1 MDTKLLKQKIL
12 DLAIRGKLV
21 PQDPNDEP
29 ASVLL
34 ERIRAEK
41 EQLVQQGKI
50 KKPKTTAASDTQH
63 YENIPFDIPQSWEW
77 VRLGDVCAIKGGK
90 RIPKGMSFSKVPT
103 DHIYIRVSDMK
114 NNTIV
119 SDDLKYIDD
128 NIFEYIKNYTIADT
142 DLYVTIAGTIGAI
155 GQVPH
160 MFNNMNLTENAV
172 KLTNIQVDKL
182 YLMYAL
188 SSATPQAHFTSKYH
202 QTAQPK
208 LSIETLSATFLSL
221 PPLAEQKRIVA
232 EIERWFAVIDDLEV
246 NKQDLQAA
254 IKQTRAKVLDLAI
267 HGKLVPQDPNDE
279 PAIEL
284 LKRINPHYTPC
295 DTSHYENLP
304 FDIPQSWE
312 WVTIG
317 NISQLI
323 TKGTT
328 PRGGNAAYVDSGIGF
343 LRAENVVGY
352 NKLNLTNLKF
362 ITEDLHNSVL
372 SRSQLKKNDLLITIA
387 GTLGRTA
394 TVTEDVLPLNANQAV
409 SIVRLID
416 DRFLNYIV
424 YSLNSPIIQ
433 SRYTSAKKVT
443 AIPNLTLEIIRDTFL
458 PLPPLAEQKRITRYI
473 EKIFNVLDTIS
484 AEL

>member
-1 MDTKLLKQKIL
+1 
-12 DLAIRGKLV
+12 
-21 PQDPNDEP
+21 
-29 ASVLL
+29 
-34 ERIRAEK
+34 
-41 EQLVQQGKI
+41 
-50 KKPKTTAASDTQH
+50 
-63 YENIPFDIPQSWEW
+63 
-77 VRLGDVCAIKGGK
+77 
-90 RIPKGMSFSKVPT
+90 MSFSKVPT
-103 DHIYIRVSDMK
+103 NHIYIRVSDMK

-128 NIFEYIKNYTIADT
+128 SVFEYIKNYTIADV

-208 LSIETLSATFLSL
+208 LSIETLSATFIPL
-221 PPLAEQKRIVA
+221 PPLAEQRRIVG
-232 EIERWFAVIDDLEV
+232 EIEKWFTLIDDLEA

-254 IKQTRAKVLDLAI
+254 IRQVHAKVLDLAI

-279 PAIEL
+279 PAIDL
-284 LKRINPHYTPC
+284 LHRINPHFAPS
-295 DTSHYENLP
+295 DTSHYQNVP
-304 FDIPQSWE
+304 FDIPASWE

-317 NISQLI
+317 DISQLV

-328 PRGGNAAYVDSGIGF
+328 PRGGNVAYVDSGIGF

-352 NKLNLTNLKF
+352 KNLNLNNLKF
-362 ITEDLHNSVL
+362 ITEDLHNSFL
-372 SRSQLKKNDLLITIA
+372 SRSKLKKNDLLITIA

-394 TVTEDVLPLNANQAV
+394 IVTEDVLPLNANQAV

-416 DRFLNYIV
+416 ERFLNYVV
-424 YSLNSPIIQ
+424 YCLNSPIIQ
-433 SRYTSAKKVT
+433 SKYTSAQKVT

-458 PLPPLAEQKRITRYI
+458 PLPPLAEQRRIISEI
-473 EKIFNVLDTIS
+473 ERIFGVLDTI
-484 AEL
+484 EENIR